1 MSVNHFYS
9 LYTNNVSGIP
19 SDIIGYIETSYDKLL
34 LELYYTYRTEAVS
47 VITAHKNWKIIYVSS
62 SYTNINFS
70 RQPLLHFK

>member
-9 LYTNNVSGIP
+9 LYMNNVSGIP

-47 VITAHKNWKIIYVSS
+47 VITAQNNTKNPSS
-62 SYTNINFS
+62 SEGEY
-70 RQPLLHFK
+70 K